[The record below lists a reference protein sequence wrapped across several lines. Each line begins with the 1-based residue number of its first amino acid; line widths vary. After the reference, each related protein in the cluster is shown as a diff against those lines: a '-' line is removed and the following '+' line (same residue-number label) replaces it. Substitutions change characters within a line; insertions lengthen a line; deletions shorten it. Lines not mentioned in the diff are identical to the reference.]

1 MANKKE
7 GMIVKIKD
15 KLKHI
20 NLVIF
25 CIKKILS
32 ISKLYFYII
41 IFSAV
46 FNSMYNILITIMV
59 KNITSNIITGNY
71 KKFTSNVLL
80 MFFLSVIISAVNGII
95 KKWIL
100 PRLDIK
106 INNNLERELY
116 NSYIKENLYSLYTTN
131 YYDDYYYQLK
141 HTSQSLKGIVGLVGT
156 LVTNILSIIGIGTL
170 FINYNL
176 LSILILFVG
185 VIISFTCSIKE
196 EKINYSLATEL
207 NPDFRKLNYVERVFY
222 EAEYAKELRL
232 NNKEIFFSEFKK
244 IYKKIDGT
252 LDEYGKR
259 LSLVSIISELSGLL
273 ANYSVVIIIGI
284 TIILNRRDVSTFAML
299 YTGINKISSQLSVLF
314 SSLRSMFRISFD
326 INKFKNFIENKEA
339 KYKSKIQI
347 TSFKTIEFNNVSFKM
362 NGIEILKNINLN
374 IRNDNNPF
382 IILGRNGSGK
392 STLLNLMTGLF
403 PIQSGSIKI
412 NNINID
418 EIDGNELQSLF
429 SILFQDFQIFSLSIL
444 ENISMKKEINDV
456 ELNKILYILRVLGLY
471 DKINSL
477 QHGINTVL
485 SNEFTNAMKLSQGE
499 MQRIAFA
506 RAWFKNSK
514 IIILDEPSSFAD
526 IYFREHLNEIIA
538 KLSKDKFVII
548 VTHDDQISNITTNK
562 YILD

>member
-116 NSYIKENLYSLYTTN
+116 NSYFKENLYSLYTTN

-156 LVTNILSIIGIGTL
+156 LVTNILSIIGIGAL

-185 VIISFTCSIKE
+185 VIISFACSIKE
-196 EKINYSLATEL
+196 EKINYSLAIEL

-339 KYKSKIQI
+339 KYKSKIEI

-418 EIDGNELQSLF
+418 EIDRNELQSLF

-444 ENISMKKEINDV
+444 ENISMKKEINGV

-526 IYFREHLNEIIA
+526 IYFKEHLNEIIA

-548 VTHDDQISNITTNK
+548 VTHDDQISNITTSK

>member
-196 EKINYSLATEL
+196 EKINYSLAIEL

-339 KYKSKIQI
+339 KYKSKIEI

-418 EIDGNELQSLF
+418 EIDRNELQSLF

>member
-1 MANKKE
+1 M
-7 GMIVKIKD
+7 KIKD

-71 KKFTSNVLL
+71 TKFTSNVLL

-116 NSYIKENLYSLYTTN
+116 NSYYKENLYSLYTTN

-156 LVTNILSIIGIGTL
+156 LITNILSIIGIGAL
-170 FINYNL
+170 FINYNF

-207 NPDFRKLNYVERVFY
+207 NTDFRKLNYVERVFY
-222 EAEYAKELRL
+222 EVEYAKELRL

-259 LSLVSIISELSGLL
+259 LSLVSIISELSSLL

-284 TIILNRRDVSTFAML
+284 TIILNRRDVATFAML

-347 TSFKTIEFNNVSFKM
+347 TSFKAIEFNNVSFKM

-374 IRNDNNPF
+374 IRSDSNPF

-403 PIQSGSIKI
+403 PIQSGSVKI

-418 EIDGNELQSLF
+418 QIDVNELQSLF

-444 ENISMKKEINDV
+444 ENISMKKVISDV

-499 MQRIAFA
+499 MQKIAFA

-526 IYFREHLNEIIA
+526 IYFRKHLDEIIA
-538 KLSKDKFVII
+538 KLSREKFVII
-548 VTHDDQISNITTNK
+548 VTHDVQISNITTNK

>member
-71 KKFTSNVLL
+71 KKFTSNVFL

-116 NSYIKENLYSLYTTN
+116 NSYFKENLYSLYTTN

-156 LVTNILSIIGIGTL
+156 LVTNILSIIGIGAL

-185 VIISFTCSIKE
+185 VIISFACSIKE
-196 EKINYSLATEL
+196 EKINYSLAIEL

-339 KYKSKIQI
+339 KYKSKIEI

-418 EIDGNELQSLF
+418 EIDRNELQSLF

-526 IYFREHLNEIIA
+526 IYFKEHLNEIIA

-548 VTHDDQISNITTNK
+548 VTHDDQISNITTSK

>member
-80 MFFLSVIISAVNGII
+80 MFFSSVIISAVNGII

-116 NSYIKENLYSLYTTN
+116 NSYFKENLYSLYTTN

-156 LVTNILSIIGIGTL
+156 LVTNILSIIGIGAL

-185 VIISFTCSIKE
+185 VIISFACSIKE
-196 EKINYSLATEL
+196 EKINYSLAIEL

-339 KYKSKIQI
+339 KYKSKIEI

-418 EIDGNELQSLF
+418 EIDRNELQSLF

-526 IYFREHLNEIIA
+526 IYFKEHLNEIIA

-548 VTHDDQISNITTNK
+548 VTHDDQISNITTSK

>member
-116 NSYIKENLYSLYTTN
+116 NSYFKENLYSLYTTN

-156 LVTNILSIIGIGTL
+156 LVTNILSIIGIGAL

-185 VIISFTCSIKE
+185 VIISFACSIKE
-196 EKINYSLATEL
+196 EKINYSLAIEL

-339 KYKSKIQI
+339 KYKSKIEI

-418 EIDGNELQSLF
+418 EIDRNELQSLF

-526 IYFREHLNEIIA
+526 IYFKEHLNEIIA

>member
-116 NSYIKENLYSLYTTN
+116 NSYFKENLYSLYTTN

-156 LVTNILSIIGIGTL
+156 LVTNILSIIGIGAL

-185 VIISFTCSIKE
+185 VIISFACSIKE
-196 EKINYSLATEL
+196 EKINYSLAIEL

-339 KYKSKIQI
+339 KYKSKIEI

-418 EIDGNELQSLF
+418 EIDRNELQSLF

-526 IYFREHLNEIIA
+526 IYFKEHLNEIIA

-548 VTHDDQISNITTNK
+548 VTHDDQISNITTSK

>member
-1 MANKKE
+1 MSNKKE

-80 MFFLSVIISAVNGII
+80 MFFLSIIISVVNGII

-116 NSYIKENLYSLYTTN
+116 NSYFKENLYSLYTTN

-207 NPDFRKLNYVERVFY
+207 NPDFRKLNYVGRVFY

-273 ANYSVVIIIGI
+273 ANYSVIIIIGI

-326 INKFKNFIENKEA
+326 INRFKNFIENKEA

-477 QHGINTVL
+477 KHGINTVL

-548 VTHDDQISNITTNK
+548 VTHDDQISNITTSK

>member
-116 NSYIKENLYSLYTTN
+116 NSYFKENLYSLYTTN

-156 LVTNILSIIGIGTL
+156 LVTNILSIIGIGAL

-185 VIISFTCSIKE
+185 VIISFACSIKE
-196 EKINYSLATEL
+196 EKINYSLAIEL

-339 KYKSKIQI
+339 KYKSKIEI

-418 EIDGNELQSLF
+418 EIDRNELQSLF

-526 IYFREHLNEIIA
+526 IYFKEHLNESIA

-548 VTHDDQISNITTNK
+548 VTHDDQISNITTSK

>member
-1 MANKKE
+1 
-7 GMIVKIKD
+7 
-15 KLKHI
+15 
-20 NLVIF
+20 
-25 CIKKILS
+25 
-32 ISKLYFYII
+32 
-41 IFSAV
+41 
-46 FNSMYNILITIMV
+46 MYNILITIMV

-116 NSYIKENLYSLYTTN
+116 NSYFKENLYSLYTTN

-156 LVTNILSIIGIGTL
+156 LVTNILSIIGIGAL

-185 VIISFTCSIKE
+185 VIISFACSIKE
-196 EKINYSLATEL
+196 EKINYSLAIEL

-339 KYKSKIQI
+339 KYKSKIEI

-418 EIDGNELQSLF
+418 EIDRNELQSLF

-526 IYFREHLNEIIA
+526 IYFKEHLNEIIA

-548 VTHDDQISNITTNK
+548 VTHDDQISNITTSK

>member
-116 NSYIKENLYSLYTTN
+116 NSYFKENLYSLYTTN

-156 LVTNILSIIGIGTL
+156 LVTNILSIIGIGAL

-185 VIISFTCSIKE
+185 VIISFACSIKE
-196 EKINYSLATEL
+196 EKINYSLVIEL

-339 KYKSKIQI
+339 KYKSKIEI

-418 EIDGNELQSLF
+418 EIDRNELQSLF

-526 IYFREHLNEIIA
+526 IYFKEHLNEIIA

-548 VTHDDQISNITTNK
+548 VTHDDQISNITTSK

>member
-116 NSYIKENLYSLYTTN
+116 NSYFKENLYSLYTTN

-156 LVTNILSIIGIGTL
+156 LVTNILSIIGIGAL

-185 VIISFTCSIKE
+185 VIISFACSIKE
-196 EKINYSLATEL
+196 EKINYSLAIEL

-259 LSLVSIISELSGLL
+259 LSLVSIISEISGLL

-339 KYKSKIQI
+339 KYKSKIEI

-418 EIDGNELQSLF
+418 EIDRNELQSLF

-526 IYFREHLNEIIA
+526 IYFKEHLNEIIA

-548 VTHDDQISNITTNK
+548 VTHDDQISNITTSK

>member
-116 NSYIKENLYSLYTTN
+116 NSYFKENLYSLYTTN

-156 LVTNILSIIGIGTL
+156 LVTNILSIIGIGAL

-185 VIISFTCSIKE
+185 VIISFACSIKE
-196 EKINYSLATEL
+196 EKINYSLAIEL

-339 KYKSKIQI
+339 KYKSKIEI

-362 NGIEILKNINLN
+362 NGIEILKNTNLN

-418 EIDGNELQSLF
+418 EIDRNELQSLF

-526 IYFREHLNEIIA
+526 IYFKEHLNEIIA

-548 VTHDDQISNITTNK
+548 VTHDDQISNITTSK

>member
-116 NSYIKENLYSLYTTN
+116 NSYFKENLYSLYTTN

-156 LVTNILSIIGIGTL
+156 LVTNILSIIGIGAL

-185 VIISFTCSIKE
+185 VIISFACSIKE
-196 EKINYSLATEL
+196 EKINYSLAIEL

-339 KYKSKIQI
+339 KYKSKIEI

-418 EIDGNELQSLF
+418 EIDRNELQSLF

-514 IIILDEPSSFAD
+514 IIILDEPSSFVD
-526 IYFREHLNEIIA
+526 IYFKEHLNEIIA

-548 VTHDDQISNITTNK
+548 VTHDDQISNITTSK